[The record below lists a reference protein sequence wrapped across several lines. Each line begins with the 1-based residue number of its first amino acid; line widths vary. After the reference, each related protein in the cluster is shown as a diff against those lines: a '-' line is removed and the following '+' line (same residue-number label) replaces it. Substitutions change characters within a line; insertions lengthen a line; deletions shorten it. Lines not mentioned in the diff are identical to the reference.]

1 MSLPFLLEIGTE
13 EIPDWMIPPAINHLR
28 ELFQDLLDR
37 TKVAGTISAVDATPR
52 RLVLQAEGL
61 AERQSDSEELL
72 LGPPKSAGSG
82 AAAGFAKKM
91 VTTPDQLG
99 TESTPRGEYFSFKK
113 HLKGQDTIAILAA
126 DLPQLILKIPWP
138 KTMYWNGKGSER
150 FIRPI
155 RWIVAL
161 FGESVVPFELAGIH
175 ASNITQGH
183 RLLGKSE
190 IPVTIANFEQQLQVN
205 GVILSASKRRGKI
218 LDGVAELLKGKGLR
232 IRPDPSLLETLVY
245 ITEFPTPILGGFD
258 SQFLELPSEV
268 LVTVMRHHQKY
279 FSVEDEAGN
288 LAPHFIAVMN
298 TDADPEGLVQDGNE
312 RGLRARFNDAR
323 FFWQQDQKRK
333 LEDRLEDLKT
343 VTFQAKLG
351 SYFEKTERVVAL
363 VKQLGGSP
371 DAQRAALLAKCDLT
385 TDMVKEFT
393 DLQGIV
399 GGLYA
404 KAQGEP
410 EEVDRAIYEHYKPL
424 SMDGEIPDSES
435 GRLVALADK
444 WDTLTSC
451 FNVGMVPTGS
461 RDPFALRRAAQG
473 VVRIVIE
480 GQVKFD
486 FPGMNEALREF
497 MRDRI
502 EYYFRDVRGF
512 AYDEVRA
519 CMTADWRDLLDLESR
534 LKRVQAIRPTPDFEP
549 IAASFKRIK
558 NILQQA
564 KFSGPGELRAD
575 LLEPGPELELYTEI
589 RRTDGQPIES
599 RIAALRPKVDLFFDK
614 VLVNAPDEAVR
625 RNRLTLLHN
634 LLTEFSEIADF
645 SEIVTETK
653 NEKRETRNEERL

>member
-232 IRPDPSLLETLVY
+232 IRPDASLLETLVY

-564 KFSGPGELRAD
+564 QFSGPGELRAD

-645 SEIVTETK
+645 SEIVPETRNQK
-653 NEKRETRNEERL
+653 PETRNEEL

>member
-28 ELFQDLLDR
+28 DLFQDLLDR
-37 TKVAGTISAVDATPR
+37 TKVAGTISAVEATPR

-61 AERQSDSEELL
+61 AERQADSEELV
-72 LGPPKSAGSG
+72 LGPPKAAGSG
-82 AAAGFAKKM
+82 AATGFAKKM
-91 VTTPDQLG
+91 GTSLDQLG
-99 TESTPRGEYFSFKK
+99 TDTTPRGEYFSFKK

-126 DLPQLILKIPWP
+126 ELPQLILKIPWP

-205 GVILSASKRRGKI
+205 GVILPASKRRGKI

-232 IRPDPSLLETLVY
+232 IRPDASLLETLVY

-279 FSVEDEAGN
+279 FSVEDEKGN

-298 TDADPEGLVQDGNE
+298 TDADPDGLVRDGNE

-371 DAQRAALLAKCDLT
+371 SAQRAALLAKCDLT

-519 CMTADWRDLLDLESR
+519 CMTAGWNNLIDLEGR
-534 LKRVQAIRPTPDFEP
+534 LRRVQAIRPTPDFEP

-564 KFSGPGELRAD
+564 QFSGPGELRAD

-645 SEIVTETK
+645 SEIVPETRNQK
-653 NEKRETRNEERL
+653 PETRNEEL